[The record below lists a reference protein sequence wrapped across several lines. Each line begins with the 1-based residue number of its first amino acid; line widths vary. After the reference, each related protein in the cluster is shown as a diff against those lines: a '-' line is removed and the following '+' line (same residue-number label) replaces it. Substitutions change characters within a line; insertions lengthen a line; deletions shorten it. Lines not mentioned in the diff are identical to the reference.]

1 MGSPLTPSRVG
12 QICGFLQSNV
22 TGFSGNLSLM
32 ACGLNEEFIQ
42 CTGICRFV
50 FTKSFR
56 LDLSGNQIT
65 DANASRLSKALKQST
80 MPVTSLS
87 LGGNQITDV
96 GAPSLSEALK
106 QSTSQL
112 TALYL
117 AGNQITKLELPVWV
131 KH

>member
-1 MGSPLTPSRVG
+1 MRFFTVKRHWLLRQPVTDGLWSKRRIHTMHWHLRVR
-12 QICGFLQSNV
+12 V
-22 TGFSGNLSLM
+22 
-32 ACGLNEEFIQ
+32 
-42 CTGICRFV
+42 
-50 FTKSFR
+50 KSFR

-65 DANASRLSKALKQST
+65 DASASRLSKALKQST

-87 LGGNQITDV
+87 LGGNQITDA

-117 AGNQITKLELPVWV
+117 AGNQITKL
-131 KH
+131 

>member
-1 MGSPLTPSRVG
+1 
-12 QICGFLQSNV
+12 
-22 TGFSGNLSLM
+22 
-32 ACGLNEEFIQ
+32 
-42 CTGICRFV
+42 
-50 FTKSFR
+50 
-56 LDLSGNQIT
+56 
-65 DANASRLSKALKQST
+65 

-131 KH
+131 KL